1 VLGKRLK
8 YSGAMAQFLLVTHLG
23 GLPEFKKDCDY
34 TVVAKSDGLTFQ
46 IGTVYT
52 SVTMNNGSILQR
64 DRPSKKD
71 LGTYLWDEIEAHIGT
86 EEELMERLTLSGV
99 ALVDSSALFLM
110 KNSKKDDYFMT
121 MTFNGNHGLFKV
133 ENSANS
139 DFKKVKAIIEFH
151 QKLI

>member
-1 VLGKRLK
+1 
-8 YSGAMAQFLLVTHLG
+8 MAQFLVLTHLG
-23 GLPEFKKDCDY
+23 GLPEFKEDCNY
-34 TVVAKSDGLTFQ
+34 TLVAKKDGLTFQ
-46 IGTVYT
+46 IGTV
-52 SVTMNNGSILQR
+52 SGFVTMKNGSILQT

-99 ALVDSSALFLM
+99 ELVEFSAVSLM
-110 KNSKKDDYFMT
+110 KNSKNDDYFMA
-121 MTFNGNHGLFKV
+121 MTVNGNHGLFKV

-151 QKLI
+151 QKPI